1 METGP
6 SRPAAS
12 CPRTSAGQG
21 GERSGVR
28 VGAVGSGWRCVPGR
42 GRPLGSLVGIRVL
55 GIRLGGD
62 WWAGSW
68 RRWPRAREPATP
80 SAAPPAASVFG
91 AAPCLPLRAC
101 HRRAR
106 PRAPAAVCGRASE
119 RARACGCGRACVRA
133 RGGGPE
139 SGAATWGGS
148 AEAAPPR
155 SRSRS
160 RGPRPAPA
168 PGPPAQAAPR
178 ARRCRPCRRGTG
190 CGAWRSSSRT
200 SATVSGRE
208 PDPACVGWGRRPG

>member
-6 SRPAAS
+6 PRPAAS

-21 GERSGVR
+21 GGVR
-28 VGAVGSGWRCVPGR
+28 AAVRPGQGSGAEVSAGSQGTGDPARW
-42 GRPLGSLVGIRVL
+42 SLVGGVGASVARGKRTRNSQRSPTRGVGLL
-55 GIRLGGD
+55 GRPAPAFTGPPPTC
-62 WWAGSW
+62 SPP
-68 RRWPRAREPATP
+68 RRGRHLWPRERACAC
-80 SAAPPAASVFG
+80 VG
-91 AAPCLPLRAC
+91 LRAC
-101 HRRAR
+101 VRA
-106 PRAPAAVCGRASE
+106 
-119 RARACGCGRACVRA
+119 RA

-139 SGAATWGGS
+139 SGAAAWGGS

-160 RGPRPAPA
+160 RSRGPRLAPA

-200 SATVSGRE
+200 SATVSGGE